1 MNIPN
6 QQLAGQRVGNLSRS
20 KRSSVIQTVC
30 FSYDDIEKIPQ
41 ICTGIKAFIKE
52 RCPTLETDIRP
63 FRVTLRDAK
72 SRGLEVGIE
81 SYYRLPPFSN
91 AYYENL
97 QNVMFAVADAA
108 RKNGVQFNM
117 PTVTVEAATV
127 RIEP

>member
-1 MNIPN
+1 MNVPN
-6 QQLAGQRVGNLSRS
+6 QQLARQRVGNLSRS

-41 ICTGIKAFIKE
+41 ICTDIKSFIKA

-63 FRVTLRDAK
+63 FRVTLHDMKR
-72 SRGLEVGIE
+72 SLEVGIE

-108 RKNGVQFNM
+108 RKNGVQFNI
-117 PTVTVEAATV
+117 PAVTVEAATD
-127 RIEP
+127 

>member
-6 QQLAGQRVGNLSRS
+6 QQLARQRVGNLSRS

-41 ICTGIKAFIKE
+41 TCTDIKAFIKE

-63 FRVTLRDAK
+63 FRVTLRDFK
-72 SRGLEVGIE
+72 RGLEVGIE

-108 RKNGVQFNM
+108 RKNEVQFNI
-117 PTVTVEAATV
+117 PTVTAEAATD
-127 RIEP
+127 